1 MPSIQAVQMIID
13 QTTGK
18 PRPLNLKIAAG
29 IQEVSLGASLPLPT
43 GAATESKQD
52 DNIVQTTAINTALG
66 GTLTVDGSAV
76 TQPISAT
83 SLPLPTGAASEVTLA
98 SIDTALAGTL
108 AVSFSLTKATKALSN
123 SQSVIAGD
131 FSTSSQDCTN
141 LNKVAIAGTFTG
153 SAEIE
158 IWISH
163 DDTTFYKWG
172 QNSLFPNNGVVGA
185 AFDAPFSYY
194 KLKYTDTGTATV
206 NGFASN

>member
-1 MPSIQAVQMIID
+1 MIID
-13 QTTGK
+13 QSTGK

-29 IQEVSLGASLPLPT
+29 IQEVSLGATPTLPT
-43 GAATESKQD
+43 GAATSANQVL
-52 DNIVQTTAINTALG
+52 NTVQTTAINTKLA
-66 GTLTVDGSAV
+66 GTLTVNGSAV
-76 TQPISAT
+76 TQPISAVA
-83 SLPLPTGAASEVTLA
+83 LPLPTGAATSANQALNTIQTTAIA
-98 SIDTALAGTL
+98 SALAGTL
-108 AVSFSLTKATKALSN
+108 AVSFSLTKETKALSN
-123 SQSVIAGD
+123 AQSVVAGD

-194 KLKYTDTGTATV
+194 KLKYTDSGTASV